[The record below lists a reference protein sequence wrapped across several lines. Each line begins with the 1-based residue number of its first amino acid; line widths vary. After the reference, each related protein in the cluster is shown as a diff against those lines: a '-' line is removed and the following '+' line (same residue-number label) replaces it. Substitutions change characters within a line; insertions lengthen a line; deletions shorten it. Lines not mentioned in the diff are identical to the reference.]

1 MMKARGGVATRR
13 TTMRWTATPQPRGSS
28 RGSSSPSSFA
38 PRPQPAASS
47 SSEVDVDVVGTTVLT
62 YQDVRARALADHGL
76 ALTLATVGPYFKVTC
91 HHRDDVAR
99 ADLLGETEGV
109 IVGPLGILHVD
120 SMRIYNSRLKL
131 LTKSGREREAGGNAG
146 GNAGEL
152 QRVANIGMMGL
163 GRVLARA
170 IAAYGFEKGCRK
182 CEIFAINDDDETH
195 RKLVLYYRR
204 LGFKVV
210 REVTGGLGD
219 LPHMLVWGGVGT
231 RMDAGVDD
239 FLRLLEVGTGN
250 DASREPKG
258 R

>member
-1 MMKARGGVATRR
+1 MMKARGGVATHR
-13 TTMRWTATPQPRGSS
+13 TTMRTATPQPRGSS

-38 PRPQPAASS
+38 PRSQPAASS
-47 SSEVDVDVVGTTVLT
+47 SSDVDVDVVGTTVLT
-62 YQDVRARALADHGL
+62 YQDVRERALADHGL
-76 ALTLATVGPYFKVTC
+76 ALTLETVGPYFKVTC
-91 HHRDDVAR
+91 HHRDDGAR

-120 SMRIYNSRLKL
+120 SMRIYNSRLKR
-131 LTKSGREREAGGNAG
+131 LTKNGREGEKEEG
-146 GNAGEL
+146 GNAGER

-204 LGFKVV
+204 MGFKVV

-239 FLRLLEVGTGN
+239 FFLRLLEVGTGN
-250 DASREPKG
+250 DASGEPKG